1 MRDPRRDKD
10 LLANM
15 VEAID
20 YALGFVEGYDY
31 NKFLADKRT
40 YFAW

>member
-10 LLANM
+10 LLNNM

-20 YALGFVEGYDY
+20 YAMAFVEGYSY
-31 NKFLADKRT
+31 EEFVADKKT